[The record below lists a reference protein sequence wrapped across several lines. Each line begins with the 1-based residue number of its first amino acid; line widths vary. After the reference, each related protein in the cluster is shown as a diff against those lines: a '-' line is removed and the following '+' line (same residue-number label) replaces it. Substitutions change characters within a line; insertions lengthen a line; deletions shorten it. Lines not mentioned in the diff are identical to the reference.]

1 MITGL
6 AHVEIVAID
15 LDAATSLYA
24 ALFDRAPIIATAAL
38 TCFQVGR
45 LVVRLMPG
53 RGDTPDGLSAVGF
66 AVDDLS
72 RAAVLAERRGLAIDH
87 AMATENGLLR
97 LSPSAAGGLAVHLV
111 QTEHLGQTEVGAPTD
126 ATNDRPGI
134 DRAGGEPG
142 AVIGLDHVVIRTTDV
157 THAVAV
163 LGGRLGLDLRLDRT
177 NPAWR
182 ARMLFFRCGDSVVE
196 VVQSMAGAADP
207 PADIQINPP
216 SPHQLWGLCW
226 RVADARAAHGRL
238 AAAGIA
244 GDAPRR
250 GRRPATQVFTLAEP
264 PAGVATL
271 ILSVDA

>member
-6 AHVEIVAID
+6 AHVEIVTTD
-15 LDAATSLYA
+15 LGAATSLYA
-24 ALFDRAPIIATAAL
+24 ALFDRAPILATAAL

-72 RAAVLAERRGLAIDH
+72 RAAVLARRRGLTIDH

-111 QTEHLGQTEVGAPTD
+111 QTEAGVPTD
-126 ATNDRPGI
+126 ATDDRT
-134 DRAGGEPG
+134 GGKPG

-163 LGGRLGLDLRLDRT
+163 LGGRLGLDLRLDRA
-177 NPAWR
+177 NPAWG

-196 VVQSMAGAADP
+196 VVQSMAGAEDP
-207 PADIQINPP
+207 PADIQIDPS
-216 SPHQLWGLCW
+216 SPHRLWGLCW
-226 RVADARAAHGRL
+226 RVADARVAHDRL
-238 AAAGIA
+238 TAAGIA
-244 GDAPRR
+244 GDTPRR